1 MGRSWDDLK
10 IFFWSITFRLII
22 QNHLWCLL
30 MMYSSSIYP
39 TRAVLPLGVSGP
51 HWKKKSCLGP
61 HIKYTNTNKN
71 WWAKMKKKGSL
82 SKFTIFVLGFIHS
95 HPRRHVTRGLW
106 VGHLWPNYS
115 RVVHED
121 WDIDSAFFK
130 KLFNWSLCAVMTD
143 NKQKVDSTDIWDE
156 MCIIRGHD
164 GKRLKSIT
172 WTRAQ
177 GTEYMT
183 HFV

>member
-61 HIKYTNTNKN
+61 HIKYTNTKEN
-71 WWAKMKKKGSL
+71 WWAKKKKVL
-82 SKFTIFVLGFIHS
+82 SKFTTLCWATFLVILGCMRPAGWTLRHS
-95 HPRRHVTRGLW
+95 HKLTQAPCLIRQKREEIIVGSETAPVVTGNWISVQQPQYLS
-106 VGHLWPNYS
+106 L
-115 RVVHED
+115 
-121 WDIDSAFFK
+121 AK
-130 KLFNWSLCAVMTD
+130 KKIRAKNQTIRESLL
-143 NKQKVDSTDIWDE
+143 
-156 MCIIRGHD
+156 
-164 GKRLKSIT
+164 GKSQR
-172 WTRAQ
+172 
-177 GTEYMT
+177 
-183 HFV
+183 